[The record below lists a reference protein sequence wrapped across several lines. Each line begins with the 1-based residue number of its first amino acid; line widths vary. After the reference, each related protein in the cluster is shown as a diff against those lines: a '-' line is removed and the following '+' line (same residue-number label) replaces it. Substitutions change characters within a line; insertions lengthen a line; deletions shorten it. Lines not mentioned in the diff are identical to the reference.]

1 MIAMLLRADS
11 DEGRQPMRIAL
22 AMPGGFEFGGIGRI
36 MLYVARAWSEASPAP
51 AWHVVDPRGA
61 GPAVLMPWH
70 LGRALAAFA
79 HGVVAGHGPDL
90 LHLNVAGRSSTWRKI
105 VLAEV
110 ARHLRVPYLI
120 HLHDYD
126 YAKDLARRGSLGRR
140 LTQRLFGG
148 AARVLVLGSRD
159 RATAASLLGVPGERI
174 EVLANGVPDPGPP
187 PARDRPGEP
196 VRLLFLG
203 HLDDRKGVPELLQ
216 TLATAR
222 LRQRSWQLTM
232 AGGGEV
238 ARFARMVRDLGL
250 TGRVELT
257 GWLSHEG
264 TYELCRK
271 ADLFV
276 LPSHAEGL
284 AMSLLEAMAHGLAI
298 VTTPVGAH
306 GETVADGH
314 EALLI
319 PPGDRHT
326 LAEALIR
333 LIDDPRLR
341 ARLGAA
347 ARARYL
353 AQFSS
358 EHVATRLLIVY
369 REVLAAQLRAA
380 AS

>member
-1 MIAMLLRADS
+1 MIGMPLRAGPG
-11 DEGRQPMRIAL
+11 ECRRPLRIAL

-36 MLYVARAWSEASPAP
+36 MLYVTRAWSEAAQAP

-61 GPAVLMPWH
+61 GPALLMPWH
-70 LGRALAAFA
+70 LGRASAAFA
-79 HGVVAGHGPDL
+79 RAILAGHGPDL
-90 LHLNVAGRSSTWRKI
+90 LHVNVAGRSSTWRKI
-105 VLAEV
+105 VLAEL
-110 ARHLRVPYLI
+110 ARHLRVPYLV

-126 YAKDLARRGSLGRR
+126 YAKDLARRGGLGRR
-140 LTQRLFGG
+140 LTRRLFGG

-159 RATAASLLGVPGERI
+159 RAIAASLLGVPVERI
-174 EVLANGVPDPGPP
+174 EILANGVSDPGPP
-187 PARDRPGEP
+187 PARDRHGEP

-216 TLATAR
+216 TLATAG
-222 LRQRSWQLTM
+222 LRQRSWHLTM
-232 AGGGEV
+232 AGGGETD
-238 ARFARMVRDLGL
+238 RFARMVQDLGL
-250 TGRVELT
+250 TDRVELT
-257 GWLSHEG
+257 GWLSHERA
-264 TYELCRK
+264 YKLCRE
-271 ADLFV
+271 ADVFV

-298 VTTPVGAH
+298 VATPVGAH
-306 GETVADGH
+306 GETIADGR

-319 PPGDRHT
+319 PPGDRHE

-369 REVLAAQLRAA
+369 REVLAAQGRATTP
-380 AS
+380 

>member
-1 MIAMLLRADS
+1 
-11 DEGRQPMRIAL
+11 
-22 AMPGGFEFGGIGRI
+22 MPGGFELGGIGRM
-36 MLYVARAWSEASPAP
+36 MLYVTRAWSEVSSTP

-79 HGVVAGHGPDL
+79 HAVVAGHGPDL

-105 VLAEV
+105 ALAEI
-110 ARHLRVPYLI
+110 ARHLRVPYVV

-126 YAKDLARRGSLGRR
+126 YAKDLARRGRLGRR
-140 LTQRLFGG
+140 LTRRLFRG

-159 RATAASLLGVPGERI
+159 RATAASLLNVPVERI

-187 PARDRPGEP
+187 PARDRPGKP

-216 TLATAR
+216 TLATAP
-222 LRQRSWQLTM
+222 LGQRSWHLTM
-232 AGGGEV
+232 AGGGETG
-238 ARFARMVRDLGL
+238 RFARMVEDLGL
-250 TGRVELT
+250 TSRVELT
-257 GWLSHEG
+257 GWLPHER

-306 GETVADGH
+306 GEAVGDGR

-319 PPGDRHT
+319 RPGNRDA
-326 LAEALIR
+326 LAEALTR

-341 ARLGAA
+341 MRLGAA

-358 EHVATRLLIVY
+358 EHVAMRLLTVY
-369 REVLAAQLRAA
+369 REVLAAQGALRRH
-380 AS
+380 SGVYSGQD